1 MKPGLSGPIFAPS
14 VSPPL
19 DALHL
24 VQGAMRDSGH
34 VGQDVAGF
42 APLGRFR
49 QIWRKRFAG
58 CRLPVG
64 LPLPRQL
71 RQVLLQAQDD
81 HGHQC
86 GISRY
91 DTVGTLREG
100 GNRERGDVYL
110 SQLSSA
116 FLSQT
121 YTNVHFC

>member
-1 MKPGLSGPIFAPS
+1 MKPGLFG
-14 VSPPL
+14 
-19 DALHL
+19 L
-24 VQGAMRDSGH
+24 V
-34 VGQDVAGF
+34 F
-42 APLGRFR
+42 E
-49 QIWRKRFAG
+49 
-58 CRLPVG
+58 LPVSLPARSAPPCPRCG

-71 RQVLLQAQDD
+71 RQVLLQTQDD